1 VIRQAADTQDRQL
14 WNGQNGR
21 RHLISGEATIERN
34 AVMHGLMGDFCFC
47 DVAVSH
53 REAVVARAGGG
64 A

>member
-1 VIRQAADTQDRQL
+1 
-14 WNGQNGR
+14 
-21 RHLISGEATIERN
+21 
-34 AVMHGLMGDFCFC
+34 MHGLMGDFCFC